1 MPKFA
6 NTDERYW
13 AEYDGLQNAKHQ
25 LLSKYLDGWFPILGS
40 WSGRVLY
47 VDCHAGRGRHR
58 TGHEG
63 SPILAIRRL
72 LQHRHRPRILAS
84 TEVLFVLFEIDRE
97 NYEALHAEVQAL
109 GPLPD
114 GISVYI
120 EREDYEP
127 ALRQIFRDLRE
138 RNQQLAP
145 TFAFLDPYGF
155 TLSMDLL
162 NTLLSFPKSEL
173 LINFMYRYVDMAM
186 HSPSQADNLDSLFGC
201 REWRGLVSI
210 KNYGERAN
218 QTIALFSRQLQAGF
232 VTHMQMRASNGA
244 LKYVLLHATN
254 HRRGRELIKEAM
266 WPVTPDGSFTA
277 FERHDPNQL
286 VLIEPDPDLR
296 PLKDRLW
303 RHFWG
308 RQVRMNDIYDWLLG
322 ELYLK
327 KHVHQILRHY
337 RKRAFV
343 EFTDYSGR
351 FGFGKNPLVS
361 FPSERP
367 KGS

>member
-25 LLSKYLDGWFPILGS
+25 LLCKYLDGWFPILAS
-40 WSGRVLY
+40 RSGRVLY
-47 VDCHAGRGRHR
+47 IDCHAGRGRHR

-63 SPILAIRRL
+63 SPILAVQRL
-72 LQHRHRPRILAS
+72 LDHRHRSRILGS
-84 TEVLFVLFEIDRE
+84 TEVLFVFFEIDCE
-97 NYEALHAEVQAL
+97 NYQALQTEVQAV

-114 GISVYI
+114 GINIYI
-120 EREDYEP
+120 EGEDYEP
-127 ALRQIFRDLRE
+127 ALREICQDLRE

-155 TLSMDLL
+155 TLSMGLL
-162 NTLLSFPKSEL
+162 NDLLSFKRCEL
-173 LINFMYRYVDMAM
+173 LINFMYRYVDMAL
-186 HSPSQADNLDSLFGC
+186 HSPVQAANLDSLFGC

-210 KNYGERAN
+210 EDCEERAN
-218 QTIALFSRQLQAGF
+218 QTIALFSGQLQAEF
-232 VTHMQMRASNGA
+232 VTHMHMRASNGA

-266 WPVTPDGSFTA
+266 WSVTPDGSFTA
-277 FERHDPNQL
+277 FERHDPSQL

-303 RHFWG
+303 RHFSG
-308 RQVRMNDIYDWLLG
+308 RQVQMNEIYEWLLG

-327 KHVHQILRHY
+327 KHAHHVLRDY
-337 RKRAFV
+337 RKRGFA
-343 EFTDYSGR
+343 EFTACTGR
-351 FGFGKNPLVS
+351 FAFDKNPLVS
-361 FPSERP
+361 FPAQRP
-367 KGS
+367 EGS